1 MNRYWEVKAK
11 VKGKVGELMLYGDIS
26 SAQMWGD
33 EITPLQIDSE
43 LKALGDINTLNVH
56 ICSGGGSV
64 PAGQAIYSLIKRHG
78 ASEKVAYIDGLAASI
93 SSLIPCACHK
103 TIMPS
108 NAMTMWH
115 KPWGGISGNADA
127 MRQRADVMD
136 KFEETIINAY
146 EEKTGM
152 SREKIAEMMA
162 VETWM
167 TAKEALACGFI
178 DEIEED
184 MKVAASINGDFLNY
198 GDVKIDTTNF
208 KNFKPETI
216 EMYRGDDP
224 EPVANNEGPE
234 TPNLSAQNAEF
245 HALKLKLLGGQ

>member
-78 ASEKVAYIDGLAASI
+78 ATEKVAYIDGLAASI

-178 DEIEED
+178 DEIEEE

-198 GDVKIDTTNF
+198 GDVKIDTSKF
-208 KNFKPETI
+208 KNFNP
-216 EMYRGDDP
+216 EMYREASPP
-224 EPVANNEGPE
+224 EPVAIVPKEEPK
-234 TPNLSAQNAEF
+234 TPNLSAQNSEF
-245 HALKLKLLGGQ
+245 HKLKLKLLGGI